1 MKHSKTGL
9 FLMELIVGILFF
21 SLASALCIQIFV
33 KADAMNNESQ
43 QQGQAS
49 RIATSIIE
57 NYKAEQLQDDILY
70 FDENGIACQKQDA
83 DYLAQLDYQGD
94 LLKISIQYHH
104 SEVYKTEYY
113 HYHQRTVEETS

>member
-33 KADAMNNESQ
+33 KADIMNKESQ
-43 QQGQAS
+43 QRGHAS
-49 RIATSIIE
+49 RIATRIIE
-57 NYKAEQLQDDILY
+57 NYKTDQLQNEILY
-70 FDENGIACQKQDA
+70 FDENGIECQKQNY
-83 DYLAQLDYQGD
+83 DYLAQLDQQGD

-104 SEVYKTEYY
+104 KEVYYIEYY
-113 HYHQRTVEETS
+113 HYHQRIMGEA